1 MAVHPEQPL
10 HPDDTAEASVGSG
23 EHIKL
28 DKAAIGVSALCVVH
42 CLSVPLLVLFSPS
55 LNLWLWGSEGFHLFL
70 LAIVVPL
77 SLLAFRRGFLHHRN
91 LALLW
96 PGLIGLATVVVAAV
110 LEMML
115 ISHEMAA
122 LLTTLGGVGLI
133 ISHWRN
139 MRACAC
145 RHSA

>member
-1 MAVHPEQPL
+1 MSAVPKPPL
-10 HPDDTAEASVGSG
+10 PPAGAAQVITDQG

-28 DKAAIGVSALCVVH
+28 DKAAIGVSLLCVVH

-55 LNLWLWGSEGFHLFL
+55 INLWLWGSEGFHLFL

-77 SLLAFRRGFLHHRN
+77 SLLAYRRGFLHHRKM
-91 LALLW
+91 ALLW
-96 PGLIGLATVVVAAV
+96 PGLIGLVTVVVAAI
-110 LEMML
+110 LELIL

-145 RHSA
+145 RHSV